1 MKTNNKGSNS
11 QKWKP
16 RIRFIAGIK
25 SCEIVQFEV
34 SLYVGHQQRNPH
46 QFDTGSGADTKN
58 GQIGKKNR
66 RKRTNGSNSF
76 GMLMISFSELTFESL
91 IQSQSIDVYDTI

>member
-1 MKTNNKGSNS
+1 MLVEMYTLFPVLTISVADKSSVFSDNLFQWRFTVSFPYIMKTNNKGSNS

-34 SLYVGHQQRNPH
+34 SLYVGHQQP
-46 QFDTGSGADTKN
+46 S
-58 GQIGKKNR
+58 
-66 RKRTNGSNSF
+66 
-76 GMLMISFSELTFESL
+76 
-91 IQSQSIDVYDTI
+91 SI